1 MSSIPVRKR
10 LTDPTLASAAPA
22 AMAKSGPK
30 FMLGRAEV
38 RSTER
43 DGTATV
49 RVALCDHGFLA
60 PGLVGIG
67 LVGIA
72 VEESHDN
79 LA

>member
-49 RVALCDHGFLA
+49 RVAL
-60 PGLVGIG
+60 
-67 LVGIA
+67 
-72 VEESHDN
+72 
-79 LA
+79 